1 MLTCENFQ
9 AKVHQEES
17 GLRVTY
23 TENREVL
30 KTFHHGITDESSI
43 TEEIKAKLAG
53 LCEASRQ
60 KPIPLS

>member
-1 MLTCENFQ
+1 MDRENFH
-9 AKVHQEES
+9 ADVYQEEF

-30 KTFHHGITDESSI
+30 TTRHRGITDQSVIADGIEA
-43 TEEIKAKLAG
+43 TLVG

-60 KPIPLS
+60 KPIALS